1 MLDGLVYVW
10 HSLGKEGQYMKL
22 SLIRRLMVI
31 ESKMDIDSWLTWL
44 TRIIA
49 MLMSHLRDSII

>member
-31 ESKMDIDSWLTWL
+31 ESKKDIDSWLTWL

-49 MLMSHLRDSII
+49 MLMSHLRESII